1 MKLRHPATLALVVW
15 YLMRPPLP
23 HLNAHSIRVDPAAPL
38 ARWKIAGTFATQ
50 KECEAGRGVAAP
62 PGRCQGRGW
71 MAVSGPDAHIEP
83 TWRSAWDL
91 ESAAHGIDRINAR
104 QFGHFDSTWAVRGA
118 V

>member
-38 ARWKIAGTFATQ
+38 ARWKIAGTFPTQ

-62 PGRCQGRGW
+62 RGN
-71 MAVSGPDAHIEP
+71 
-83 TWRSAWDL
+83 SAL
-91 ESAAHGIDRINAR
+91 PATTRASKNSAAP
-104 QFGHFDSTWAVRGA
+104 
-118 V
+118 